1 MGGGLTKAAI
11 AMVDDD
17 PALTAVIRE
26 ALPQT
31 VALLQR
37 KWYAPAKVDPV
48 HFSFLLCVKL
58 FIGPLYVDPLLLQR
72 VHHAELR
79 LEGHTP

>member
-31 VALLQR
+31 VALLQPGGAAAGLSTAEIKSNCAKPD
-37 KWYAPAKVDPV
+37 KWRFY
-48 HFSFLLCVKL
+48 
-58 FIGPLYVDPLLLQR
+58 
-72 VHHAELR
+72 
-79 LEGHTP
+79 

>member
-17 PALTAVIRE
+17 PALTAVIQD

-31 VALLQR
+31 VALL
-37 KWYAPAKVDPV
+37 APAPAAPTAPAAAAAAGD
-48 HFSFLLCVKL
+48 
-58 FIGPLYVDPLLLQR
+58 GG
-72 VHHAELR
+72 AA
-79 LEGHTP
+79 

>member
-31 VALLQR
+31 VALQYEDMVENCGHGDEPD
-37 KWYAPAKVDPV
+37 KWRFY
-48 HFSFLLCVKL
+48 
-58 FIGPLYVDPLLLQR
+58 
-72 VHHAELR
+72 
-79 LEGHTP
+79 

>member
-31 VALLQR
+31 VALVR
-37 KWYAPAKVDPV
+37 R
-48 HFSFLLCVKL
+48 CV
-58 FIGPLYVDPLLLQR
+58 
-72 VHHAELR
+72 AR
-79 LEGHTP
+79 LTEARGAGDAVSSAAIA

>member
-1 MGGGLTKAAI
+1 MSEVIWNFTEVARSRLWLSHGSRAQRMGGGLTKAAI

-31 VALLQR
+31 VALLQPGG
-37 KWYAPAKVDPV
+37 AA
-48 HFSFLLCVKL
+48 S
-58 FIGPLYVDPLLLQR
+58 
-72 VHHAELR
+72 
-79 LEGHTP
+79 T

>member
-31 VALLQR
+31 VALLQPGGAAAGLAPG
-37 KWYAPAKVDPV
+37 APAAAAGDG
-48 HFSFLLCVKL
+48 SS
-58 FIGPLYVDPLLLQR
+58 
-72 VHHAELR
+72 A
-79 LEGHTP
+79 